1 MNPQI
6 RTVYAKLKQHHLD
19 GVVIFSPA
27 NISYL
32 TGYRSRDSYLLLSGR
47 HKVYITDSRYTQ
59 EAEEHLAGSMSIHQL
74 KNSFAQD
81 LSALCADLK
90 IKRLGFEEKHL
101 FYSEYRRILQSLGQ
115 RVALVPLQGWVE
127 ELRQVKDADELKK
140 IKKAVAIASAAL
152 ESIAGA
158 IVPGKR
164 ELEIAA
170 ELERFIRFQ
179 GASMASFDIIVA
191 SGPNAAFPH
200 HVTGSRKIKRG
211 EPVLIDMGADY
222 LGYKSDLTRVFFSGK
237 ITLLAR
243 RVYDIVRQAQQLAF
257 GMIKPGVKASEVDA
271 RARGYIAAQGYGA
284 FFGHN
289 LGHGVGLETHEAPAL
304 SPKATV
310 ELKPG
315 MVITV
320 EPGIYLPGKFGIRIE
335 DMGVVTAN
343 GCEILSRRLVK

>member
-1 MNPQI
+1 MNPRI
-6 RTVYAKLKQHHLD
+6 RTICAKLRQHHLD
-19 GVVIFSPA
+19 AAVIFSPA

-32 TGYRSRDSYLLLSGR
+32 TDYRSRDSVLFVSGR

-59 EAEEHLAGSMSIHQL
+59 EAKERLDSSISVHQR
-74 KNSFAQD
+74 KDSFAQA
-81 LSALCADLK
+81 LAMLCADTG
-90 IKRLGFEEKHL
+90 IRRLGFEEKHL
-101 FYSEYRRILQSLGQ
+101 CVSDYRLIRRCLGR
-115 RVALVPLQGWVE
+115 RVSLVPVQGMVE

-140 IKKAVAIASAAL
+140 IKKAVAIASSAL
-152 ESIAGA
+152 TSIAEA
-158 IVPGKR
+158 IVPGKT
-164 ELEIAA
+164 ELQIAA
-170 ELERFIRFQ
+170 ELERLIRYQ

-200 HVTGSRKIKRG
+200 HVTGSRKIQRG

-257 GMIKPGVKASEVDA
+257 AMIKPAVKASAVDA
-271 RARGYIAAQGYGA
+271 QARGYIAAHGYA
-284 FFGHN
+284 SFFGHN

-304 SPKATV
+304 SPKAATQ
-310 ELKPG
+310 LKPG
-315 MVITV
+315 MVITI

-335 DMGVVTAN
+335 DMGVVTAR
-343 GCEILSRRLVK
+343 GCDILSSRLIK